1 MWCRAKCG
9 QGGGVGGGE
18 KMGGKES
25 DNDRD
30 KRCSMNSVH
39 SQLWRIESDCSY
51 VQATAPPLYSYFVFV
66 SCQSDQLGM
75 DLSSEGAPREFQL
88 GGKRESPNYSS
99 SSSKIDSNDEVL
111 PWLLLLLLDPHP
123 GEITDDESVF

>member
-1 MWCRAKCG
+1 MRSRG
-9 QGGGVGGGE
+9 RDVGGE
-18 KMGGKES
+18 KMVGKES

-30 KRCSMNSVH
+30 KRCSMNSVR

-51 VQATAPPLYSYFVFV
+51 VQATAPPPPLYSYFVFV

-75 DLSSEGAPREFQL
+75 DLSSEGTSTGVSKL
-88 GGKRESPNYSS
+88 GGKREFPNYSS

-111 PWLLLLLLDPHP
+111 PWLLLLLLDPPP
-123 GEITDDESVF
+123 GEVTDDESVF